1 MLRDF
6 LENKGEENQKHLEQ
20 SSALRLNFFSK
31 SARTW
36 GRIPRSSTTR
46 RGLAPRLFQGGSRQV
61 AAFQQQP
68 DRFLQALIRKLCP
81 RRGTG
86 RDSEPTRVY
95 QRPCLASGSEAIR
108 PEGPQSPFCPT
119 SLRGLLYDTKA
130 TKRLVGD
137 CGMGSWCLC
146 VYMSRSVCFCAHPN
160 QCSQVLARTWLSMG
174 LIGTNL

>member
-6 LENKGEENQKHLEQ
+6 LESKGEEKHLEQ

-95 QRPCLASGSEAIR
+95 QRPYLASGSEAIR

-119 SLRGLLYDTKA
+119 SSRGLLYETKV

-137 CGMGSWCLC
+137 CGMGSWCLSLC
-146 VYMSRSVCFCAHPN
+146 VSVCLFLCTSDPMLTSTRSHA
-160 QCSQVLARTWLSMG
+160 WLSTG